1 MLRKSCQIRIDP
13 SSIQLIS
20 LADKSTTQLWSK
32 LNLESMFEEY
42 AIDAVVYPITFEVN
56 IEGLFRALKSY
67 NSSSNRHDE
76 VWMRLTTKN
85 KMPYVVIMFRQH
97 SFTAEDDVVTIAQEI
112 PIRLLRVED
121 VHDMCEPNCPPANV
135 YILMRDNL
143 SSSVLRIC
151 DRYRQISNRLTIK
164 ANNEGFLSF
173 EVHDDGVKI
182 NTTWKNAIN
191 TRTMDQSS
199 QSTVPADTIFS
210 VTIDSREWWAVLQVA
225 NVAKR
230 VILGICGNYALLLY
244 CYIIDPDD
252 NEEEVMTYYMSHS
265 EL

>member
-1 MLRKSCQIRIDP
+1 
-13 SSIQLIS
+13 

-42 AIDAVVYPITFEVN
+42 SIDAVVYPIAFEVN
-56 IEGLFRALKSY
+56 IDGLFRALRSY

-97 SFTAEDDVVTIAQEI
+97 SFTAEDDVITIAQEI

-121 VHDMCEPNCPPANV
+121 VQDISEPNCPPANV

-143 SSSVLRIC
+143 SGPVVRISE
-151 DRYRQISNRLTIK
+151 RYRQVSPRITVR
-164 ANNEGFLSF
+164 ANNRGLLSF
-173 EVHDDGVKI
+173 EVHDEGVKI
-182 NTTWKNAIN
+182 DTTWKNAVN

-199 QSTVPADTIFS
+199 QDHDSPETIFS
-210 VTIDSREWWAVLQVA
+210 VTVDSKEWWAVLQVV

-230 VILGICGNYALLLY
+230 VIMGICDRYALLLY
-244 CYIIDPDD
+244 CYISDPEND
-252 NEEEVMTYYMSHS
+252 EEEVMTYYMSHS
-265 EL
+265 EM